1 MILLKRADSSDAD
14 FVRLVGMLD
23 EYLANIDG
31 EEHAYF
37 SQFNGLDK
45 IPNVVLAYEG
55 DEAVGCGAFRPY
67 TESIAEIKRM
77 YVRPEF
83 RGRQIGAL
91 VLTELE
97 TWARELGYAEYVL
110 ETGRRQPAAIRL
122 YENCGYSLI
131 PNYDQYSGVES
142 SICMKKQ
149 IALEDK
155 VLA

>member
-1 MILLKRADSSDAD
+1 
-14 FVRLVGMLD
+14 
-23 EYLANIDG
+23 
-31 EEHAYF
+31 
-37 SQFNGLDK
+37 
-45 IPNVVLAYEG
+45 
-55 DEAVGCGAFRPY
+55 
-67 TESIAEIKRM
+67 M

-149 IALEDK
+149 VALEDK